1 MATEYKDYS
10 KWVPKEGALEYG
22 PKQDSQGLWT
32 AVVKLPGGS
41 LRTMSRLLPEHM
53 SRWFEERPITI
64 DYGPME
70 E

>member
-1 MATEYKDYS
+1 MTTEYKDY
-10 KWVPKEGALEYG
+10 
-22 PKQDSQGLWT
+22 SQGLWT

-53 SRWFEERPITI
+53 SRWFEERPSTI